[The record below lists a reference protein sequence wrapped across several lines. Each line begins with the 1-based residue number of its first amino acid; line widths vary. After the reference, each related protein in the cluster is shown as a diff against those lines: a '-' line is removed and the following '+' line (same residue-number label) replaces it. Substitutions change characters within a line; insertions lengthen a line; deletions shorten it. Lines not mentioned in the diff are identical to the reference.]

1 MQTWSKPDLNM
12 IQTLSNPNLDTDPNL
27 ILTTWSQNDKKK
39 TYQTVIQYWSKLYL
53 I

>member
-27 ILTTWSQNDKKK
+27 ILTTWSQHDRKK
-39 TYQTVIQYWSKLYL
+39 TYQTVIQPWS
-53 I
+53 

>member
-39 TYQTVIQYWSKLYL
+39 NISNRDPIL